1 MLALDIPAFL
11 LILTSPAIGSFIA
24 VLVDRL
30 PRGEDIVRSSSCCRT
45 CGTRLA
51 AFELIPF
58 VSFILQ
64 KGRCR
69 HCGASIPPFVFYVE
83 ILALGAAVLAVLAGG
98 GPVDMAL
105 AALWLWLL
113 LALAMT
119 DAIWLRLPDTLTLAT
134 FVVALIIAMQ
144 PYGMGL
150 GLALWGAIFG
160 AGSFFILRW
169 VYAILRRRVGLG
181 LGDVKL
187 MAGLGAFVGP
197 LALPQLVLIAAIAAL
212 TGALLTRREAPD
224 GLNASRAL
232 PFGTAL
238 CFSAALIWLW
248 RAAA

>member
-11 LILTSPAIGSFIA
+11 LILISPAIGSFIA

-30 PRGEDIVRSSSCCRT
+30 PRGEDIVHAPSRCRS

-51 AFELIPF
+51 AYELIPL
-58 VSFILQ
+58 VSFALQ

-69 HCGASIPPFVFYVE
+69 QCGAAIPAFIFYIE

-98 GPVDMAL
+98 GAVDMGL

-113 LALAMT
+113 LALAAT

-169 VYAILRRRVGLG
+169 AYAGVRGRVGLG

-197 LALPQLVLIAAIAAL
+197 HALPQLVLIAAIAAL
-212 TGALLTRREAPD
+212 AGALVTRRDAPE
-224 GLNASRAL
+224 GLSASRAL

-248 RAAA
+248 RAAV